1 MKPLTGKAN
10 REGGQRVEVKPT
22 TRRQRR
28 AWRLQMLAASREAR
42 LVARRAGLDYRVS
55 GESGALVVH
64 THSLNW
70 HRAKSP
76 NITAPPPG
84 RGWDG
89 SGPVRAVVEPE
100 GRIAQPVKHQQ
111 GVSKVRKKRR

>member
-1 MKPLTGKAN
+1 M
-10 REGGQRVEVKPT
+10 EVKPT

-28 AWRLQMLAASREAR
+28 AWRLHKLAAAREAR

-64 THSLNW
+64 THSLSW
-70 HRAKSP
+70 HRARSP
-76 NITAPPPG
+76 NVTAPPPG

-89 SGPVRAVVEPE
+89 SGPAHMVGADEVNVPKQGTNPQRGKRVPE
-100 GRIAQPVKHQQ
+100 TATEETNH
-111 GVSKVRKKRR
+111 